1 MKCFYLWR
9 YQIDIFWSWNIEHQS
24 IGIPERDVWKKYLC
38 LSRSKPV
45 QAVDEIEEEEE
56 EDEFLDTDEGASVWL
71 ESIGLDKKQFPS
83 LDPNKVKMYPL
94 YHLLIKKGCP
104 KGWNNK
110 TILSYF
116 LIFRNVIVYRKH
128 RFVSLNGR
136 SWDWCRPQTDLI
148 FSIWPLIIKSRKQT
162 PLKT

>member
-9 YQIDIFWSWNIEHQS
+9 HQIDIVWSWNIEHQS
-24 IGIPERDVWKKYLC
+24 IGIHDRDVWKKYLC

-45 QAVDEIEEEEE
+45 QAVDEIEEEE

-83 LDPNKVKMYPL
+83 LDPNKVKMYP
-94 YHLLIKKGCP
+94 YVKYCSEKGCP
-104 KGWNNK
+104 KGWINES
-110 TILSYF
+110 ILSFF

-128 RFVSLNGR
+128 RFVS
-136 SWDWCRPQTDLI
+136 
-148 FSIWPLIIKSRKQT
+148 
-162 PLKT
+162 